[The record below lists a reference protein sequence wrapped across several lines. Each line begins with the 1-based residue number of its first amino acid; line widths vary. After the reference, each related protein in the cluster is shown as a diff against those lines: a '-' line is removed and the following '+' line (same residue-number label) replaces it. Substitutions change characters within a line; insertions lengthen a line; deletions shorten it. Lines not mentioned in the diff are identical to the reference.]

1 MYEETYLNRGRGAS
15 LNKTAPSATDDPFG
29 IMDILKEPPASAAPA
44 AAAANAPTK
53 TSTSRTGDA
62 SSVNPYIDTKG
73 KAKPDAPKGEPSKA
87 SKLVDQ
93 AVPVVKDVAN
103 KVANELS
110 GSELRYLKDKIDRN
124 EKLSVTDRIR
134 AERAGL
140 L

>member
-1 MYEETYLNRGRGAS
+1 
-15 LNKTAPSATDDPFG
+15 
-29 IMDILKEPPASAAPA
+29 
-44 AAAANAPTK
+44 
-53 TSTSRTGDA
+53 
-62 SSVNPYIDTKG
+62 
-73 KAKPDAPKGEPSKA
+73 
-87 SKLVDQ
+87 
-93 AVPVVKDVAN
+93 VAN

>member
-1 MYEETYLNRGRGAS
+1 MSDNPLDLDLS
-15 LNKTAPSATDDPFG
+15 APVD
-29 IMDILKEPPASAAPA
+29 SAAPA
-44 AAAANAPTK
+44 PAPANAPTK

-62 SSVNPYIDTKG
+62 SSVNPYVDTKG
-73 KAKPDAPKGEPSKA
+73 KARPDAPRGEPSKV
-87 SKLVDQ
+87 SKLADEVAP
-93 AVPVVKDVAN
+93 AVKNVAN

-110 GSELRYLKDKIDRN
+110 GSEMRYLKDKIARN